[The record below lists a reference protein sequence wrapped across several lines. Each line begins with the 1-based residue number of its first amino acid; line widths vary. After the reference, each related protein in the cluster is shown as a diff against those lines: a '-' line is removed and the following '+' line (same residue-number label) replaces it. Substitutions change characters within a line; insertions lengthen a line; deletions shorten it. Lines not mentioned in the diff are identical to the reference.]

1 MTRIF
6 DNITPNTALG
16 THLQKTFEVSE
27 RMDAAVGYFNLRGW
41 AAFDEL
47 VKKKVADDAVGV
59 VVRILIGMVM
69 TGPQEE
75 ALPAEEIVRLAPD
88 QYWWVHRR
96 WKDSRSASQ
105 KRRAAA

>member
-6 DNITPNTALG
+6 DNITPDTALG

-47 VKKKVADDAVGV
+47 VKKKVADGAAGA
-59 VVRILIGMVM
+59 VVRILIGMSV

-75 ALPAEEIVRLAPD
+75 ALEDLQAEVDGTHEAMPMPMLRGSARRSCSSSCVR
-88 QYWWVHRR
+88 
-96 WKDSRSASQ
+96 S
-105 KRRAAA
+105 